1 MLTNTIASGST
12 RATIGHGGVTVREIV
27 VDDENRARKEQLRL
41 IKLRERLKFRVYSA
55 VRDVGLRTELFR
67 THAELHEPDI
77 SVNVYPRYVDLNIC
91 LTEGQL
97 FLLSAAG
104 RGSELTQFAEEL
116 RTGIARAAPIL
127 HLKFAMDPAQH
138 GGSEPVMLTD
148 VPCGFRAV
156 LLRLEPE

>member
-1 MLTNTIASGST
+1 MLSNSTVFSPT
-12 RATIGHGGVTVREIV
+12 RATIGGGEVAIREII
-27 VDDENRARKEQLRL
+27 VDEENRAKKEQLRV
-41 IKLRERLKFRVYSA
+41 IKLRDRVKCRVYSA

-97 FLLSAAG
+97 YLLSAAG
-104 RGSELTQFAEEL
+104 RSRELTHFAEEL
-116 RTGIARAAPIL
+116 RTGIARVAPNL
-127 HLKFAMDPAQH
+127 HLEFTADPAQY

-148 VPCGFRAV
+148 VPYGFRAV
-156 LLRLEPE
+156 LLRSEPE